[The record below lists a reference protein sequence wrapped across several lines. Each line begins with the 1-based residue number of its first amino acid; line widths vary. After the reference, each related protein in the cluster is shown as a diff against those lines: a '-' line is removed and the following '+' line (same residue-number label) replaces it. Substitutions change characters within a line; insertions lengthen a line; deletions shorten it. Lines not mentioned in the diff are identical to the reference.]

1 MADYAVLGA
10 GSWGTALALVLARN
24 GHAVRLW
31 AHDPATVRAMADTR
45 HNPRHLSDHPLPAGI
60 RPTVEQS
67 AAVAGADAVLIAVPS
82 HAFAAT
88 VQALAPVVA
97 ADTPVLWATKG
108 LDNASGGLLHDVAA
122 AALPR
127 QPLAALSGPSFAAEV
142 AAGLPTAVVLAG
154 RDRAV
159 TERLCADFHDPRF
172 RVYRSDDRIGVG
184 LGGAVKNI
192 LAIATGIAD
201 GLGFGANARS
211 GLVTRGLAE
220 VRRLGAVLGADD
232 RTLTGLAGLGDL
244 MLTCTDDQSRNRRMG
259 LALGRGESIDAA
271 TTRIGE
277 VVEGVRTAA
286 ELGQMARRL
295 AVELPI
301 CSAVES
307 VVDGTRSPIDAA
319 TALMERRRGPEFD
332 DLGT

>member
-1 MADYAVLGA
+1 VAEYAVLGA

-31 AHDPATVRAMADTR
+31 GHNPTSVQVMAER
-45 HNPRHLSDHPLPAGI
+45 RYNPRHLSDCHLPATI
-60 RPTVEQS
+60 RPTADQP
-67 AAVAGADAVLIAVPS
+67 AAVAGADTVLIAVPS
-82 HAFAAT
+82 HAFATT
-88 VQALAPVVA
+88 VQALAPLIGA
-97 ADTPVLWATKG
+97 GTPVMWATKG
-108 LDNASGGLLHDVAA
+108 LDHASGGLLHDVAA
-122 AALPR
+122 AALPD
-127 QPLAALSGPSFAAEV
+127 QPLAALSGPSFAGEV

-154 RDRAV
+154 SDRAV

-192 LAIATGIAD
+192 LAIGTGIAD

-259 LALGRGESIDAA
+259 LALGQGESIEAA
-271 TTRIGE
+271 TARIGE
-277 VVEGVRTAA
+277 VVEGVRTAT
-286 ELGQMARRL
+286 EVGEMARAL
-295 AVELPI
+295 GVELPI
-301 CSAVES
+301 CSAVEA
-307 VVDGTRSPIDAA
+307 VVNGHCAPVDAA
-319 TALMERRRGPEFD
+319 GRLMERRRGPEFND
-332 DLGT
+332 TGP